1 MALGVQLKFI
11 NESLDLLGESLKEEV
26 KSRYLETATSGSAG
40 IDLRYC
46 GGETLV
52 LRPNECVTVKS
63 GISIYI
69 KKPEYVGLIFPR
81 SGLGSKG
88 IVLGNLTGVI
98 DSDYQGE
105 LMMSIWNRSDN
116 IMEIEPSERVCQYL
130 VVPRLQLDFDVVED
144 FDETTDRGGNGY
156 GSSGR
161 L

>member
-1 MALGVQLKFI
+1 MALGLQLKFI
-11 NESLDLLGESLKEEV
+11 DESLELLGDSLKDEV
-26 KSRYLETATSGSAG
+26 KERYLETATSGSAG

-46 GGETLV
+46 GSETLV
-52 LRPNECVTVKS
+52 LNPNDCVMVKS
-63 GISIYI
+63 GVSIFI
-69 KKPEYVGLIFPR
+69 KNPEYVGLIFPR

-105 LMMSIWNRSDN
+105 LMMALWNRSN
-116 IMEIEPSERVCQYL
+116 NVMEIEPSERVCQYL
-130 VVPRLQLDFDVVED
+130 VVPRLHLDFEVVDE
-144 FDETTDRGGNGY
+144 FDETTDRAGNGY